1 MAMFTS
7 PSAYDRAITIF
18 SPDGR
23 LFQVEYALET
33 VKRGSTVLGI
43 SCKEGVVLGAE
54 ERPTSRLQDPNFG
67 WKIFEIDEHVG
78 VVVSGLSS
86 DARILVDQA
95 RIHAQSNR
103 LMYDEPID
111 VAILSKKIGDVEQ
124 VYTQHAGVRPFGV
137 SLIFG
142 GVDKVG
148 CKVFQTD
155 PSGACWSY
163 KAVSIGAGS
172 DTVRDILEVDYK
184 EDSSLEETIQLAMQC
199 FSKVIEG
206 RLEAKNMKI
215 AIIPVTTKKFT
226 VLSHEE
232 VAKYIKKVK

>member
-1 MAMFTS
+1 MFTS

-43 SCKEGVVLGAE
+43 ACHEGVVLGAE
-54 ERPTSRLQDPNFG
+54 ERSTSRLQDPNFG
-67 WKIFEIDEHVG
+67 WKIFEIDDHVG
-78 VVVSGLSS
+78 VAVSGLSS

-111 VAILSKKIGDVEQ
+111 VEILAKKIGDVEQ

-148 CKVFQTD
+148 SKLFQTD

-172 DTVRDILEVDYK
+172 DTVRETLEVNYK
-184 EDSSLEETIQLAMQC
+184 EESSLEETVLLAIQC

-206 RLEAKNMKI
+206 KLDPQKMKI
-215 AIIPVTTKKFT
+215 ATIPTETKKFT
-226 VLSHEE
+226 VLTDEE
-232 VAKYIKKVK
+232 VAKYIRKVK